1 MTEADLDKREIC
13 PPEGDE
19 HDELSLTAIP
29 PDQLLSRYVAAIVER
44 QLETLS
50 SKEDDPK
57 TRLELIRRI
66 LAAVSEVGS
75 AALPP
80 EDDPDRAPW
89 GQPDTLVGSVRS
101 EAQYAHCLRRGY
113 YYHPASCVQAGDP
126 SVRYVAL
133 CHAAYT
139 DDPGIRWYGEV
150 LRTAQIQRRVIP
162 FPLTRNNP
170 DEPYIAYVVKSWRP
184 LPTPVEIRDGSVYLP
199 RRTNSFLLTHAPY
212 TCALF
217 DIRSAE
223 EYRVFMRLYRQF
235 CGETPTA
242 ISPDREDGCL
252 TLTCRAESATLSD
265 RDGRARYT
273 VTAEQFRRYP
283 GEVIRE
289 ISRLLNVNNL

>member
-1 MTEADLDKREIC
+1 MTEADYDKQDAL

-19 HDELSLTAIP
+19 NSELSLTAIP

-44 QLETLS
+44 RLEMLS
-50 SKEDDPK
+50 AEEDDARS
-57 TRLELIRRI
+57 RLELIRRI
-66 LAAVSEVGS
+66 LTAVSEVGS

-101 EAQYAHCLRRGY
+101 EAQYAHCLKRGY
-113 YYHPASCVQAGDP
+113 YYHPASCLQEDDP
-126 SVRYVAL
+126 PVRYVAL

-139 DDPGIRWYGEV
+139 ADPGIRWYGEV
-150 LRTAQIQRRVIP
+150 LRTAQVQRRVIP

-170 DEPYIAYVVKSWRP
+170 DEPYIAYVVKSWKP

-223 EYRVFMRLYRQF
+223 AYRVFTRLYRQF
-235 CGETPTA
+235 CEETPA
-242 ISPDREDGCL
+242 AVSQDREDSRL
-252 TLTCRAESATLSD
+252 TLTCKAGSVTLSD

-273 VTAEQFRRYP
+273 VTAEQFRRSP

-289 ISRLLNVNNL
+289 ISKLLNVNNL

>member
-1 MTEADLDKREIC
+1 MTEADYDKQDAL

-19 HDELSLTAIP
+19 NSELSLTAIP

-44 QLETLS
+44 RLETLS
-50 SKEDDPK
+50 AEEDDARS
-57 TRLELIRRI
+57 RLELIRRI
-66 LAAVSEVGS
+66 LTAVSEVGS
-75 AALPP
+75 TTLPP

-89 GQPDTLVGSVRS
+89 ERPDTLVGSVRS

-113 YYHPASCVQAGDP
+113 YYHPASCLQEDAP
-126 SVRYVAL
+126 VRYVAL

-139 DDPGIRWYGEV
+139 ADPGIRWYGEV
-150 LRTAQIQRRVIP
+150 LRTAQVQRRVIP

-170 DEPYIAYVVKSWRP
+170 DEPYIAYVVKSWKP
-184 LPTPVEIRDGSVYLP
+184 LPTPVEIHDGSVYLP

-217 DIRSAE
+217 DIRSSEA
-223 EYRVFMRLYRQF
+223 YRVFMRLYRQF
-235 CGETPTA
+235 CGETPA
-242 ISPDREDGCL
+242 AVSPDREDDRL
-252 TLTCRAESATLSD
+252 TLTDKAGSVTLSD

-273 VTAEQFRRYP
+273 VTAEQFHRSP

-289 ISRLLNVNNL
+289 ISKLPNVNNL